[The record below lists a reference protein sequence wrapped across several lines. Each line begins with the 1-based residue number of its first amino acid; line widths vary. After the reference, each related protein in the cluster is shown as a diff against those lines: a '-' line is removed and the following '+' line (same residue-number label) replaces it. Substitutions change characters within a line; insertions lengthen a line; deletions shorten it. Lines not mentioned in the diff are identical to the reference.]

1 MFCVNS
7 ESSFQKVT
15 LGLAR
20 RGEPQSLWSQK
31 LAWHFSLPRTQEPV
45 TCHVGEKSQFPTNG
59 LTPKRNQ
66 DGASQLQV
74 QGGLIPVAAPTGVL
88 VCWVGGGRLGEVTQD
103 PHLTPLGLSTRLKT
117 PPLRTAWKVL
127 DGYVVFQ
134 SGRASKC
141 FI

>member
-7 ESSFQKVT
+7 EGIFQKVT
-15 LGLAR
+15 LGLVR

-66 DGASQLQV
+66 DGASQPQV
-74 QGGLIPVAAPTGVL
+74 QGGLIPVATPTGVL
-88 VCWVGGGRLGEVTQD
+88 VCWGWGARGGNPGPSLD
-103 PHLTPLGLSTRLKT
+103 PPGALHSLENS
-117 PPLRTAWKVL
+117 
-127 DGYVVFQ
+127 
-134 SGRASKC
+134 SSKDSLEGA
-141 FI
+141 